1 MQTAPR
7 KVLLIDSEMLIP
19 LAVSQ
24 AYRDVGPYF
33 ITATSVDEA
42 LRKMELFRFDLF
54 LLALNLDDTASLRLL
69 QIIDERF
76 PQAPVILMTNQE
88 SEYCELIERIG
99 ATKKQGTW
107 YLLEKPFNV
116 DTLTVL
122 VEKCL
127 NKGNQTDGSRPFSSE
142 EDYEKRNHLRDSQVQ
157 TIQLF
162 IESLGA
168 GDQQT
173 TQVKATLTD
182 ISHGGLG
189 LITRYLLK
197 KSQPVKISNTQLGKT
212 GVVAWTTTMDNHIC
226 RAGVQFC

>member
-1 MQTAPR
+1 MQIAPR
-7 KVLLIDSEMLIP
+7 KILLIDSEMLIP

-24 AYRDVGPYF
+24 AYRDSGPYF

-42 LRKMELFRFDLF
+42 LKKMELFRFDLF
-54 LLALNLDDTASLRLL
+54 LLALDLDDTDSFRLL

-76 PQAPVILMTNQE
+76 PHAPVILLTGQE
-88 SEYCELIERIG
+88 NEYCELIERIG

-122 VEKCL
+122 VERCL
-127 NKGNQTDGSRPFSSE
+127 NKRNQTDGSRPFGNE
-142 EDYEKRNHLRDSQVQ
+142 EDYEKRNQLRDSQVQ

-162 IESLGA
+162 IEPVGT
-168 GDQQT
+168 DQHKT

-189 LITRYLLK
+189 LITRYPLK
-197 KSQPVKISNTQLGKT
+197 KSQPVKISNMQLDKS